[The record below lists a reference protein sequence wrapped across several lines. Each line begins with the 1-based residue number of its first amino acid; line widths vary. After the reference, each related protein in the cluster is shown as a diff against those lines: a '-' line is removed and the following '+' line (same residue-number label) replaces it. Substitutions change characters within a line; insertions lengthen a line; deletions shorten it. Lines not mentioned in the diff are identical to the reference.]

1 MIEPS
6 DGIKPGDVLM
16 IETDISALV
25 GVVLGV
31 QDDAVLI
38 EGSVYPL
45 DEEDDNVIRSLAHK
59 QAVKNKTPYRYNAEI
74 AADIPRYDIV
84 KRRHIPAGFDQDNP
98 NAVAYKRFEV
108 VPSNNKIASIV
119 GVAPDGARI
128 KFSTTTVE
136 LANALADAYN
146 RGGFT
151 DQDIQKVRFDEV
163 KQRLD
168 PKCWSGYRKQGTKVK
183 DGVRVNNCVK
193 INEDIDNTYALLD
206 AIEDIVV
213 YIEQDCFDSVMHDFD
228 DIVVYCQNKNIS
240 MQDLVKQIEKGA
252 NTAGD
257 LQQSDYQKA
266 LKELSRFGTVF
277 NKYKTYMIRAFL
289 TRINDNIDL
298 LTVHD
303 IKENVEALK
312 YFGANWTELDQIA
325 AAAAKSL
332 PTTLD
337 ENDMDEEEEELY
349 YDAINYMDNLY
360 HSLTDKKWRSAA
372 NYLSELGMLYQEA
385 GVYLPDAIDMVTD
398 RRVKMHIEKLYG
410 LLDSNKEDVLRGIL
424 TMIKTGQESAT
435 SISNLIT
442 VLDEF
447 GADWP
452 ELDAL
457 EAAVIKS
464 LPNKLDEAEYQG
476 RKVQLGKPQRGD
488 VKKYK
493 VFVKDPKTGNIK
505 KVNFGDPNMEI
516 KRDDPERRK
525 NFRARHGCGTPRASD
540 RTKAAYWSCRLWST
554 KKVSDIL
561 KGKK

>member
-1 MIEPS
+1 MKINEMIEPS

-16 IETDISALV
+16 IETLSSALV

-98 NAVAYKRFEV
+98 NAVAYERFEV

-168 PKCWSGYRKQGTKVK
+168 PKCWKGYRKQGTKIK

-193 INEDIDNTYALLD
+193 VNE
-206 AIEDIVV
+206 
-213 YIEQDCFDSVMHDFD
+213 
-228 DIVVYCQNKNIS
+228 
-240 MQDLVKQIEKGA
+240 
-252 NTAGD
+252 
-257 LQQSDYQKA
+257 
-266 LKELSRFGTVF
+266 
-277 NKYKTYMIRAFL
+277 
-289 TRINDNIDL
+289 
-298 LTVHD
+298 
-303 IKENVEALK
+303 
-312 YFGANWTELDQIA
+312 
-325 AAAAKSL
+325 
-332 PTTLD
+332 
-337 ENDMDEEEEELY
+337 DMDEEEEELY
-349 YDAINYMDNLY
+349 YDAINHMDNLY
-360 HSLTDKKWRSAA
+360 HSLTDKKWTAA
-372 NYLSELGMLYQEA
+372 ATYLSELGMLYQEA
-385 GVYLPDAIDMVTD
+385 GVYLPDAIDMITD

-410 LLDSNKEDVLRGIL
+410 LLDSNKDDVIRGIL

-435 SISNLIT
+435 SIGNLIS

-452 ELDAL
+452 ELDAIYT
-457 EAAVIKS
+457 AVAKS
-464 LPNKLDEAEYQG
+464 LPDRLDEAEYRG
-476 RKVQLGKPQRGD
+476 RKVQLGKPMRGD
-488 VKKYK
+488 VRKYK

-516 KRDDPERRK
+516 KRDDPKRRK

-540 RTKAAYWSCRLWST
+540 RTKAAYWSCRMWSS
-554 KKVSDIL
+554 KPVGKIL
-561 KGKK
+561 KGK